1 MFETFILLTLLVFAC
16 VSVFSDNLRR
26 SIIFLGAFSLTIAL
40 AYLHYNAPDVALAEA
55 AIGVGLSTVMYLVAL
70 KKVSVYDICY
80 VNEDVETFNDDQIN
94 EIMDSI
100 VRPLELFVE
109 RTEEIEPQLAYTNRS
124 LKKVMTEDE
133 HDCLI
138 HRKGNLTYLY
148 GDTTDQ
154 VFQDIVANLNEV
166 ITDIEDIRVIFRDEV
181 SLDAADE

>member
-1 MFETFILLTLLVFAC
+1 MFQTFILLTLLVLAC
-16 VSVFSDNLRR
+16 FSVLSDNLRR
-26 SIIFLGAFSLTIAL
+26 SILFLGAFSLTIAL

-94 EIMDSI
+94 EIRNSI

-109 RTEEIEPQLAYTNRS
+109 RTEEIEPQLAYTNRT
-124 LKKVMTEDE
+124 LETVMREDE

-138 HRKGNLTYLY
+138 HRKGDLTYIY

-154 VFQDIVANLNEV
+154 VFQDIVANLNDV
-166 ITDIEDIRVIFRDEV
+166 IKDIEDIRVIFRDEV
-181 SLDAADE
+181 SLDAPDE

>member
-1 MFETFILLTLLVFAC
+1 MFETFILLTLLVLAC

-80 VNEDVETFNDDQIN
+80 INEDVETFNDDQIN
-94 EIMDSI
+94 EIMDTI
-100 VRPLELFVE
+100 VRPLELFIE
-109 RTEEIEPQLAYTNRS
+109 RTEEIEPQLAYTNRT
-124 LKKVMTEDE
+124 LDLVMKEDD

-138 HRKGNLTYLY
+138 HRKGDLVYIY

-154 VFQDIVANLNEV
+154 VFQDIIANLNDV
-166 ITDIEDIRVIFRDEV
+166 ITDISDIRVVFRDEV
-181 SLDAADE
+181 SLDGTDA